1 MTDGMAAMTG
11 FEGNEPIGIGAG
23 EGEAI
28 WYLGAL
34 MTRKIGRETNGG
46 AFDLIE
52 LLAAPGASPP
62 WHIHHREDES
72 FYVLEG
78 RVTYYVG
85 DRVIPAEQGAY
96 VWLPRGIA
104 HTFRI
109 EGETPARL
117 LEFAAPSGL
126 WAFFKEMGEPARER
140 TLPPLQPPNP
150 ERLRAVA
157 ARYGIEI
164 LRPFNG

>member
-1 MTDGMAAMTG
+1 MSATTNSS
-11 FEGNEPIGIGAG
+11 ERGATSVGPG

-34 MTRKIGRETNGG
+34 MTRKTSPDATAG
-46 AFDLIE
+46 AFDVIE
-52 LLAAPGASPP
+52 ALAAPGAAPP
-62 WHIHHREDES
+62 WHVHRREDES

-78 RVTYYVG
+78 RVTYFVG
-85 DRVIPAEQGAY
+85 DQVIPAEPGAY
-96 VWLPRGIA
+96 VWLPRGIP

-109 EGETPARL
+109 EGPDSARL
-117 LEFAAPSGL
+117 LEITNSPGL
-126 WAFFKEMGEPARER
+126 WAFFQEMGEPARER
-140 TLPPLQPPNP
+140 TLPPLRQPDVAK
-150 ERLRAVA
+150 LRSVS

>member
-1 MTDGMAAMTG
+1 MSALPG
-11 FEGNEPIGIGAG
+11 FEGREPFGVGAG

-28 WYLGAL
+28 WYLGTL
-34 MTRKIGRETNGG
+34 MIRKIGADVNGG

-52 LLAAPGASPP
+52 SLAAPGAAPP

-85 DRVIPAEQGAY
+85 DRVISAQRGTL
-96 VWLPRGIA
+96 VWLPRGIP

-109 EGETPARL
+109 EGTEPARL
-117 LEFAAPSGL
+117 LEIVAPSGL
-126 WAFFKEMGEPARER
+126 WEFFKEMGEPARER
-140 TLPPLQPPNP
+140 TIPPLQLPDLAM
-150 ERLRAVA
+150 LRTVA

-164 LRPFNG
+164 LGPFNG